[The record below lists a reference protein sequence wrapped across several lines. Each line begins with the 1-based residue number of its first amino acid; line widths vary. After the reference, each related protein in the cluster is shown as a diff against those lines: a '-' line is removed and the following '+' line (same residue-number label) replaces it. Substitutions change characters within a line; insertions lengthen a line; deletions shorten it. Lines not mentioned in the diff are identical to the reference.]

1 MKHDWQVAYARL
13 SLGLSLS
20 LMPFAALAHWGTM
33 ECQKLSPQQ
42 VQCQVGWSDGSGAT
56 NYDVMLYDY
65 DDRLLQQQVSNDKS
79 LVHFSVPAEDYYIV
93 FDPGHEFAIEV
104 DGVDIK

>member
-1 MKHDWQVAYARL
+1 ML
-13 SLGLSLS
+13 LTLCLPSL
-20 LMPFAALAHWGTM
+20 AWAHWGTM
-33 ECQKLSPQQ
+33 ECTKLSSEQL
-42 VQCQVGWSDGSGAT
+42 QCQVGWSDGSGAT

-65 DDRLLQQQVSNDKS
+65 DDQLLQQQVSNERS
-79 LVHFSVPAEDYYIV
+79 LVQFSVPEGDYYIV